1 MDTSRVDGVKAA
13 KHRGTPRS
21 HVRRLE
27 VAVDDALRV
36 EVGQRQGQFD
46 DVEARSFFADLVV
59 PPELREAATTI
70 KVRQQIQSRLRLE
83 G

>member
-1 MDTSRVDGVKAA
+1 MNTSRVDNVKAPQ
-13 KHRGTPRS
+13 HRETPRS

-36 EVGQRQGQFD
+36 EVGQRQRQFHH
-46 DVEARSFFADLVV
+46 VEARSFFADLVV

-70 KVRQQIQSRLRLE
+70 KIR
-83 G
+83 

>member
-1 MDTSRVDGVKAA
+1 MNTSRIDGVKAPP
-13 KHRGTPRS
+13 HDGTPRS
-21 HVRRLE
+21 HVRGLE

-59 PPELREAATTI
+59 PPELRQTTTTVEI
-70 KVRQQIQSRLRLE
+70 
-83 G
+83 